1 MNKAGNKRGALMKM
15 KQLQMKD
22 KELVKLEG
30 QQMMLMEQ
38 LNLIDDVRHDKNVIQ
53 SQKEAAQ
60 VIKQLNKEISAD
72 EIMDLKDALEE
83 MKADQAER

>member
-1 MNKAGNKRGALMKM
+1 MKM